1 MVELV
6 SSNISKYDKVNVSL
20 ACEFVLASPR
30 LDAQLSV
37 QETKILGQATEV
49 RIKDVINTKIKG
61 SFSTFMKLQIWET

>member
-30 LDAQLSV
+30 LDAQRTRDKNTWTSNR
-37 QETKILGQATEV
+37 GQ
-49 RIKDVINTKIKG
+49 N
-61 SFSTFMKLQIWET
+61 